1 MMCEVMKMATLG
13 RPFQLGMLYDCRSD
27 TLIPDITLWDSQ
39 TLKNNLSHRDQ
50 PSTEFHIITL
60 DSMEK
65 KAAALNVSE
74 SLKASLLSGAVEVKG
89 SANYLTDTKG
99 SKRQA
104 RVTLQYKTTTSFE
117 KLTMSHLRKLNISDP
132 SVFDEGLATH
142 VVTAVLYGA
151 QAFFVFDQMVSPAE
165 KLQDVQRDM
174 EAMITH
180 LPEFAVHGE
189 DSLKMTEEQKSNSE
203 KFSCTFYGDFSLK
216 NNPTTFQDAISTYAT
231 LPSLLGSA
239 GENSV
244 PVRVTLYPL
253 NKLNSRAAQVVRE
266 INVGLISHCQRVLEQ
281 LSEAVMRCND
291 MLKDR
296 VSIHFPEIG
305 DGTKQCREMCL
316 EYKLM
321 FQGTLARVVPSIRR
335 GKEKKGLLVDILKNR
350 ELSPFSQQSLVTWLD
365 NKEQEMK
372 AVGHYLRI
380 FEDIPLVKSKREL
393 DDELMDL
400 AIDYVVC
407 FTFTSLHQD
416 DLYLSE
422 AKNYLQSLTAQKMQS
437 PTPATGASATRH
449 SKQWF
454 FHQSVSRKMEEN
466 SQLFLDFATANKADG
481 KIKFLVA
488 SVKDDSQT
496 GAAIY
501 LYQVGFLE
509 NPCFEPPSQPRR
521 PIVRQTTHDSVTLQ
535 LHPPRYGA
543 SEIVGYRVEYQ
554 GPQQEGWTSVVTPD
568 KSQSFKISGLQPYKK
583 YHFQYRAVSKAGVSK
598 ASDSS
603 RYITCPTSSPGHL
616 AFQYRSP
623 IATLTWDIPKQIG
636 DGVKIVQYKIEY
648 KEETRVGS
656 QMECGLWEKVRTNET
671 QCHCE
676 LKGLKPKKKYRVRV
690 SADCGEAGCSAASD
704 ELLLETVNAPNRI
717 AQKLWRESP
726 LISIGDPSIYK
737 VNLKEEI
744 FHGMKHLVKCSFG
757 KPNTKHRMKTIMV
770 LGATGSGKTTLI
782 NGMINYILGVK
793 WKDDFR
799 YKLIDKETGKSQAES
814 QTSSITAYELHHQ
827 VGFKIDYSLTIIDT
841 PGFGDTR
848 GISQDQLIIEHI
860 QEFFTSPQGVDQIH
874 AVCFVVQASLAHLT
888 HTHKYNFDSIL
899 SVFGKDIEENVLI
912 LVTFA
917 DGRRPP
923 VLEALKLA
931 AVPSPKDKNGM
942 PVHFKFNNSVI
953 FAQRPASGNS
963 ADKGTSDDSGE
974 DDDDNFDA
982 MFWKMGENSM
992 KKFFQALNKV
1002 ETRSLCL
1009 TREVLREREQLVT
1022 AVEGLQV
1029 QIQVGLTKLEELR
1042 KTRQVLNQH
1051 QIELDANKNL
1061 HYEIEITFP
1070 VEEAISG
1077 TGNYITT
1084 CHYPCEIPNDDGK
1097 SGCAAMDSNG
1107 NCTVCPKKCVW
1118 SVHFNQKYR
1127 FDYVTQKGRR
1137 TYDELEKN
1145 YEVAC
1150 VEKVIQQ
1157 NIMESLEQELDVVQN
1172 AVLELIERLSM
1183 SIRRL
1188 EEIALRP
1195 NPLSTPAYIE
1205 LLIQSEKE
1213 EAKPGFLDS
1222 IQALREVK
1230 ERAELIEKV
1239 ANVNMSSEEQKQNPT
1254 ESKKSTGN
1262 WVRTGMALILCWL
1275 SNHIQ
1280 PCPKWDVDVSPS

>member
-1 MMCEVMKMATLG
+1 MCEVMELATLG

-39 TLKNNLSHRDQ
+39 TLQSNLSHRDQ
-50 PSTEFHIITL
+50 PSTEFHIITSN
-60 DSMEK
+60 SMEK
-65 KAAALNVSE
+65 KVAALSVSE

-89 SANYLTDTKG
+89 SAKYLTDTKE

-117 KLTMSHLRKLNISDP
+117 QLTMSHLRKLNISDA
-132 SVFDEGLATH
+132 SVFDEGSATH
-142 VVTAVLYGA
+142 VVIAVLYGA
-151 QAFFVFDQMVSPAE
+151 QAFFVFDQMVTPAE
-165 KLQDVQRDM
+165 KLQDAERNM
-174 EAMITH
+174 EAIITH
-180 LPEFAVHGE
+180 LPEFAVQGE

-216 NNPTTFQDAISTYAT
+216 DNPTTFQDAISTYAT
-231 LPSLLGSA
+231 LPSLLRSA

-244 PVRVTLYPL
+244 PVRVILYPIS
-253 NKLNSRAAQVVRE
+253 KLNSKAAQVVKE
-266 INVGLISHCQRVLEQ
+266 ISVDLISHCQRVLEQ

-296 VSIHFPEIG
+296 VSIQFPEIG

-316 EYKLM
+316 EYKLV
-321 FQGTLARVVPSIRR
+321 FQGTLARVFPSIRR
-335 GKEKKGLLVDILKNR
+335 GEEKEGLLVDILKNR
-350 ELSPFSQQSLVTWLD
+350 KLSPFSQQSLVTWLD
-365 NKEQEMK
+365 DKEQEMK

-393 DDELMDL
+393 DDELMDPT
-400 AIDYVVC
+400 IDYVVC

-422 AKNYLQSLTAQKMQS
+422 AKNYLQSLTAQKMQT
-437 PTPATGASATRH
+437 PTPATGACATRH

-454 FHQSVSRKMEEN
+454 CQQSASRKMEEN

-488 SVKDDSQT
+488 SVKDDNQT
-496 GAAIY
+496 GSAIY
-501 LYQVGFLE
+501 LYRGGSLE
-509 NPCFEPPSQPRR
+509 NPCFEPPSQPGR
-521 PIVRQTTHDSVTLQ
+521 PKFSQTTHDSVTLQ

-543 SEIVGYRVEYQ
+543 GEIVGYRVEYQ

-568 KSQSFKISGLQPYKK
+568 KSWSFTLSGLQPYRE
-583 YHFQYRAVSKAGVSK
+583 YHLQYRAVSKVGVSK

-603 RYITCPTSSPGHL
+603 RYITCPASPPGQL

-623 IATLTWDIPKQIG
+623 FATLTWDIPKQIG
-636 DGVKIVQYKIEY
+636 DGVKIIQYKVEY
-648 KEETRVGS
+648 KEETTVGS
-656 QMECGLWEKVRTNET
+656 KMECGLWKEVRTNDR

-717 AQKLWRESP
+717 AQKLLSRSP
-726 LISIGDPSIYK
+726 VISKGNPSTYKLI
-737 VNLKEEI
+737 LKEKI
-744 FHGMKHLVKCSFG
+744 FDHTRHLVKCSFG
-757 KPNTKHRMKTIMV
+757 KPSTKHRMKTIMV

-782 NGMINYILGVK
+782 NGMINYILGVE
-793 WKDDFR
+793 WKDYFR
-799 YKLIDKETGKSQAES
+799 YKLIDEETGKSQAES

-848 GISQDQLIIEHI
+848 GISRDHLITENIR
-860 QEFFTSPQGVDQIH
+860 EFFTSPQGVDQID
-874 AVCFVVQASLAHLT
+874 AVCFVVQASLARLT
-888 HTHKYNFDSIL
+888 HTQKYIFDSIL
-899 SVFGKDIEENVLI
+899 SVFGKDIEENVQI

-917 DGRRPP
+917 DGQPPP
-923 VLEALKLA
+923 VLEALKVA
-931 AVPSPKDKNGM
+931 EVPCPKDKNGM
-942 PVHFKFNNSVI
+942 PVHFKFNNSVV
-953 FAQRPASGNS
+953 FAQCMASRKA
-963 ADKGTSDDSGE
+963 ADKDTSDDSE
-974 DDDDNFDA
+974 EEHDDNFDA

-992 KKFFQALNKV
+992 KKFFRALNKM
-1002 ETRSLCL
+1002 ETKSLSL
-1009 TREVLREREQLVT
+1009 TREVLMERKQLET

-1029 QIQVGLTKLEELR
+1029 QIRVGLTKLEELR
-1042 KTRQVLNQH
+1042 KTQQVLNQH
-1051 QIELDANKNL
+1051 QTELEANKDFE
-1061 HYEIEITFP
+1061 YEIEITVP
-1070 VEEAISG
+1070 VQEDISR
-1077 TGNYITT
+1077 TGHYITNCQKCRFT
-1084 CHYPCEIPNDDGK
+1084 CHYPCGIANDAEK
-1097 SGCAAMDSNG
+1097 SGCAAMNRNG
-1107 NCTVCPKKCVW
+1107 NCKVCPQKCVW
-1118 SVHFNQKYR
+1118 SVHFNQKYK
-1127 FDYVTQKGRR
+1127 FDYVTKKEKR
-1137 TYDELEKN
+1137 TYDELKKN
-1145 YEVAC
+1145 YEMAYG
-1150 VEKVIQQ
+1150 EKMTQQ
-1157 NIMESLEQELDVVQN
+1157 NIMESLQQEFVVVQN
-1172 AVLELIERLSM
+1172 VVLEIIEQLSI

-1213 EAKPGFLDS
+1213 EAKPGFLDR

-1239 ANVNMSSEEQKQNPT
+1239 TNVNMSSEEQKQNPT

-1262 WVRTGMALILCWL
+1262 WVTKNL
-1275 SNHIQ
+1275 SIIFNWFSAN
-1280 PCPKWDVDVSPS
+1280 K